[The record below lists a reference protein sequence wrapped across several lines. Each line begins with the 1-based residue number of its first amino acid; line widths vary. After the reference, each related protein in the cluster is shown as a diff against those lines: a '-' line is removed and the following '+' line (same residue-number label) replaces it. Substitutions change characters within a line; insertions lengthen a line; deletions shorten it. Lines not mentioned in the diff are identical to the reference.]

1 MSNAG
6 NGLLASKSAVI
17 YGGGGAIGG
26 AAARVFAREGARV
39 YLAGRTEAK
48 LSAVAAEI
56 AAAGGNAEISVLD
69 VFDERAVST
78 HADSV
83 AAKAGG
89 IDIMLNAIGIA
100 HVQGQPFAE
109 ITLAEF
115 EQPITLTARAQFIP
129 AQAVARHMVARNR
142 GVILTLTT
150 PGGRIA
156 GKGFLANGVF
166 SAATEA
172 FSRLLAAEL
181 GSHGIR
187 VVCLRPDAIPDAVAL
202 SGAREV
208 FEGVA
213 KRVGIPVHAML
224 AERGRTATLLGR
236 LPHLSEVA
244 EFAAFAASD
253 RAGAM
258 TGAIAN
264 LTCGSMVD

>member
-1 MSNAG
+1 MSE
-6 NGLLASKSAVI
+6 LLASKSAII

-39 YLAGRTEAK
+39 FLAGRTQSK
-48 LSAVAAEI
+48 LAAVARDIESGGGSAEI
-56 AAAGGNAEISVLD
+56 AVLD
-69 VFDERAVST
+69 VFDVRAVRA

-83 AAKAGG
+83 ASKAGG
-89 IDIMLNAIGIA
+89 IDIMLNAVAIA
-100 HVQGQPFAE
+100 HVQGKPFAD
-109 ITLAEF
+109 TTMDEF
-115 EQPITLTARAQFIP
+115 EQPISLTARAEFIA
-129 AQAVARHMVARNR
+129 AQAVARHMIMRRR

-156 GKGFLANGVF
+156 GKGFLTNGVF
-166 SAATEA
+166 SAVTEA

-181 GSHGIR
+181 GEHGIR
-187 VVCLRPDAIPDAVAL
+187 VICLRPDAIPDAVAL
-202 SGAREV
+202 SGSREV
-208 FEGVA
+208 FEGFS
-213 KRVGIPVHAML
+213 KRLGISVSEML
-224 AERGRTATLLGR
+224 AERGRTKTLLGR
-236 LPHLSEVA
+236 LPHLTEVA

>member
-1 MSNAG
+1 MS
-6 NGLLASKSAVI
+6 GLLTNKIAVI

-26 AAARVFAREGARV
+26 ASARVFAREGARV
-39 YLAGRTEAK
+39 FLAGRSQIK
-48 LSAVAAEI
+48 LSTVAREI
-56 AAAGGNAEISVLD
+56 EAAGGRVETAVLD
-69 VFDERAVST
+69 VFDERAVDA
-78 HADSV
+78 HADAV
-83 AAKAGG
+83 ATISGG
-89 IDIMLNAIGIA
+89 IDVMFNAIGIA
-100 HVQGQPFAE
+100 HVQGKSFLE
-109 ITLAEF
+109 TSLAEF
-115 EQPITLTARAQFIP
+115 EQPITATARAQFIP
-129 AQAVARHMVARNR
+129 AHAVARHMIARNR

-181 GSHGIR
+181 GGHGIR
-187 VVCLRPDAIPDAVAL
+187 VVCLRPGAIPDAVAL

-208 FEGVA
+208 FEGVS
-213 KRVGIPVHAML
+213 KRIGIPVHDML

-236 LPHLSEVA
+236 LPRLAEVA

-258 TGAIAN
+258 TGAVAN
-264 LTCGSMVD
+264 LTCGSLVD

>member
-1 MSNAG
+1 MS
-6 NGLLASKSAVI
+6 GLLADKTAVI

-39 YLAGRTEAK
+39 FLAGRTEAK
-48 LSAVAAEI
+48 LATVARDI
-56 AAAGGNAEISVLD
+56 AAAGGAVEIAVLD
-69 VFDERAVST
+69 VFDERAVGA
-78 HADSV
+78 HADAV
-83 AAKAGG
+83 AAKTGRL
-89 IDIMLNAIGIA
+89 DVMLNAIGIA
-100 HVQGQPFAE
+100 HVQGKQFAE
-109 ITLAEF
+109 TPLAEF
-115 EQPITLTARAQFIP
+115 VQPITDTARAQFIP
-129 AQAVARHMVARNR
+129 AQAVARHMIARKC

-172 FSRLLAAEL
+172 FSRLLAAEI
-181 GSHGIR
+181 GGNNIR
-187 VVCLRPDAIPDAVAL
+187 VVCLRPDVILDAVEL

-213 KRVGIPVHAML
+213 KRVGIPML
-224 AERGRTATLLGR
+224 EMIAERGRKATLLGR
-236 LPHLSEVA
+236 GPRLAEVA

-258 TGAIAN
+258 TAAIAN
-264 LTCGSMVD
+264 LTCGSLVD

>member
-1 MSNAG
+1 MS
-6 NGLLASKSAVI
+6 GLLANKTAVI

-26 AAARVFAREGARV
+26 ATARVFAREGARV
-39 YLAGRTEAK
+39 FLAGRTQAK
-48 LSAVAAEI
+48 LAAVARDIESAGGSAEI
-56 AAAGGNAEISVLD
+56 AVLD
-69 VFDERAVST
+69 VFDERAVAA
-78 HADSV
+78 HADAV
-83 AAKAGG
+83 ASAAGG
-89 IDIMLNAIGIA
+89 IDVMLNAIGIA
-100 HVQGQPFAE
+100 HIQGQPFAE
-109 ITLAEF
+109 ITPEEF
-115 EQPITLTARAQFIP
+115 EQPITLTARAQFI
-129 AQAVARHMVARNR
+129 AARTVARHMIRQNR

-156 GKGFLANGVF
+156 GKGFLSNGVF

-181 GSHGIR
+181 GGHGIR

-202 SGAREV
+202 SGSREV
-208 FEGVA
+208 FEGFS
-213 KRVGIPVHAML
+213 RRLGIPVAEML
-224 AERGRTATLLGR
+224 AERARSATLLGR
-236 LPHLSEVA
+236 LPHLAEVA

>member
-1 MSNAG
+1 MS
-6 NGLLASKSAVI
+6 GLLANKTAIV

-26 AAARVFAREGARV
+26 AAARVFAREGARIF
-39 YLAGRTEAK
+39 LAGRTQAK
-48 LSAVAAEI
+48 LAAVARDIESAGASAEI
-56 AAAGGNAEISVLD
+56 AVLD
-69 VFDERAVST
+69 VFDERAVAA
-78 HADSV
+78 HADAV
-83 AAKAGG
+83 ASKASG

-100 HVQGQPFAE
+100 HLQGNPFTE
-109 ITLAEF
+109 TTLAEF
-115 EQPITLTARAQFIP
+115 EQPITLTARAQFIA
-129 AQAVARHMVARNR
+129 AQAVAPHMIKRAR

-156 GKGFLANGVF
+156 GKGFLSNGVF

-181 GSHGIR
+181 GGYGIR

-208 FEGVA
+208 FEGFS
-213 KRVGIPVHAML
+213 RRIGIPVHEML
-224 AERGRTATLLGR
+224 AEHGRTRTLLGR

>member
-1 MSNAG
+1 M
-6 NGLLASKSAVI
+6 NGLLAGKTAVI

-26 AAARVFAREGARV
+26 ASARVFAREGARV
-39 YLAGRTEAK
+39 FLVGRSADK
-48 LSAVAAEI
+48 LSAVARDIESAGGRAEI
-56 AAAGGNAEISVLD
+56 AALD
-69 VFDERAVST
+69 VHDERAVHD
-78 HADSV
+78 HADTV

-100 HVQGQPFAE
+100 HLQGKSFAE
-109 ITLAEF
+109 TTLAEF
-115 EQPITLTARAQFIP
+115 EQPIAATARVQFIA
-129 AQAVARHMVARNR
+129 AQAVARHMVTRNR

-150 PGGRIA
+150 PGGRMA

-181 GSHGIR
+181 GGNGIR
-187 VVCLRPDAIPDAVAL
+187 VVCLRPDALPDAVSL

-208 FEGVA
+208 FEGVS
-213 KRVGIPVHAML
+213 RRIGIPVQEML

-236 LPHLSEVA
+236 LPKLAEVA

-258 TGAIAN
+258 TGAVAN
-264 LTCGSMVD
+264 LTCGSLVD

>member
-1 MSNAG
+1 MS
-6 NGLLASKSAVI
+6 GLLDDKTAII
-17 YGGGGAIGG
+17 YGGGGALGG

-39 YLAGRTEAK
+39 FLAGRTHSK
-48 LSAVAAEI
+48 LAAVARDIES
-56 AAAGGNAEISVLD
+56 AGGIADVTTLD
-69 VFDERAVST
+69 LYDEGQVRA
-78 HADSV
+78 HADAV

-89 IDIMLNAIGIA
+89 IDVMFNAIGVA
-100 HVQGQPFAE
+100 HVQGKSFAE
-109 ITLAEF
+109 TTLEEF
-115 EQPITLTARAQFIP
+115 EQPITRQVRAEFIA
-129 AQAVARHMVARNR
+129 AQAVAHHMVKRQR

-172 FSRLLAAEL
+172 FSRLLASEL
-181 GSHGIR
+181 GGQGVR

-202 SGAREV
+202 SHSNEV
-208 FEGVA
+208 FEGFASRLGISVA
-213 KRVGIPVHAML
+213 DML
-224 AERGRTATLLGR
+224 AEHGRKSTLLGR
-236 LPHLSEVA
+236 LPRLAEVA

>member
-1 MSNAG
+1 VSP
-6 NGLLASKSAVI
+6 LLANKTAVI

-26 AAARVFAREGARV
+26 ATARVFAREGAIV
-39 YLAGRTEAK
+39 FLAGRTPSK
-48 LSAVAAEI
+48 LAAVARDIESAGGRAEI
-56 AAAGGNAEISVLD
+56 FALD
-69 VFDERAVST
+69 VFDELAVNA
-78 HADSV
+78 HADAV
-83 AAKAGG
+83 ASKTGG
-89 IDIMLNAIGIA
+89 IDIMLNAVGIS
-100 HVQGQPFAE
+100 HVQGKTFSE
-109 ITLAEF
+109 TTLPEF
-115 EQPITLTARAQFIP
+115 EQPITQTARAEFIA
-129 AQAVARHMVARNR
+129 AQAVARHMIPRNR

-187 VVCLRPDAIPDAVAL
+187 VICLRPDAIPDAVAL
-202 SGAREV
+202 SHSGEV
-208 FEGVA
+208 FEGFS
-213 KRVGIPVHAML
+213 KRLGIPVAEML
-224 AERGRTATLLGR
+224 AEHGRKDTLLGR
-236 LPHLSEVA
+236 LPRLSEVA

-264 LTCGSMVD
+264 LTCGSLVD

>member
-1 MSNAG
+1 MS
-6 NGLLASKSAVI
+6 GLLANKTAVI
-17 YGGGGAIGG
+17 YGGGGAIGSTT
-26 AAARVFAREGARV
+26 ARVFAREGARV
-39 YLAGRTEAK
+39 FLVGRTEEK
-48 LSAVAAEI
+48 LAAVARAIGSEGGIAEI
-56 AAAGGNAEISVLD
+56 APLD
-69 VFDERAVST
+69 VRDEALVRS
-78 HADSV
+78 HADVV

-100 HVQGQPFAE
+100 HIQGKPFSE
-109 ITLAEF
+109 TTLDEF
-115 EQPITLTARAQFIP
+115 ETPITLTARTQFIA
-129 AQAVARHMVARNR
+129 AQAVARHMITRGR

-181 GSHGIR
+181 GGHGIR
-187 VVCLRPDAIPDAVAL
+187 VVCLRPDAIPDAVEL
-202 SGAREV
+202 SGSREV
-208 FEGVA
+208 FEGFA
-213 KRVGIPVHAML
+213 KRLGIPVAEML
-224 AERGRTATLLGR
+224 AEHGRAKTLLGR
-236 LPHLSEVA
+236 LPHLAEVA